1 MSSGG
6 PSALMMYMSFVM
18 ENVETSIVGAAN
30 AIISTDSIINKKTR
44 RSMTDLDLTISRRAT
59 DSILCID
66 IIMTPD
72 SIVFVRG

>member
-1 MSSGG
+1 
-6 PSALMMYMSFVM
+6 M

-30 AIISTDSIINKKTR
+30 AIISADSIMNKKTR

-59 DSILCID
+59 DRILCID

>member
-1 MSSGG
+1 
-6 PSALMMYMSFVM
+6 M

-30 AIISTDSIINKKTR
+30 AIISVDITMNKKTR

-59 DSILCID
+59 DSIFCID

>member
-1 MSSGG
+1 
-6 PSALMMYMSFVM
+6 M
-18 ENVETSIVGAAN
+18 ENVETSIEGAAS
-30 AIISTDSIINKKTR
+30 AIISTDSIINKKTC

>member
-1 MSSGG
+1 
-6 PSALMMYMSFVM
+6 M

-30 AIISTDSIINKKTR
+30 AIISADSIMNKKTR